1 MAIGAI
7 FGGVWLVL
15 FVVSG
20 ILFVVFGEVTVRRLR
35 KDPATRRYLGFEFC
49 SGWDIVNA
57 GVALSWP
64 RRLKR
69 RLDNGVLSDFHANTE
84 ILLQHT
90 SRLDRILG
98 RAYYATMVS
107 SCLWIALYGLVRNWV
122 E

>member
-7 FGGVWLVL
+7 FGGVWLVH

-57 GVALSWP
+57 GVALS
-64 RRLKR
+64 
-69 RLDNGVLSDFHANTE
+69 
-84 ILLQHT
+84 
-90 SRLDRILG
+90 
-98 RAYYATMVS
+98 
-107 SCLWIALYGLVRNWV
+107 
-122 E
+122 